1 MRRLLFDVSKW
12 HLYLHRDARNLPA
25 VAESDAP
32 LRQLEDELFDVL
44 YAGEGTPLPQQQRAP
59 EHLAAWAEGLH
70 GAFKAL
76 PAFERLAR
84 QCRGDA
90 DAAAV
95 AVESL
100 VEQLQPKL
108 PEAPALPEAGTLRR
122 VAARASTEALEA
134 VAEAQELASGLAHV
148 AGAGTERGAPG
159 NGEQAQRLLPRLR
172 TDKRL
177 RRVAELAGRFK
188 RILAEKRRQRVR
200 RGADEVADVEQGDT
214 LARLLSSELAR
225 LTHPRTRLAFL
236 RDFTEKRCLQYRLAG
251 TATLGRGPLVLCID
265 KSGSM
270 DGPKDVW
277 ATAVALALLGMAQE
291 EKRAFSLLCFSGTVT
306 YEATVPPGGALPQ
319 DALFVDCAGGTDIGA
334 ALGRAL
340 DIIQSED
347 ARMKAADVVLVT
359 DGISDDDEALV
370 LRERAQALGATVLG
384 FGIDVAPERLA
395 PWCDHAQA
403 INSVEM
409 LEPAAVESLSRT

>member
-1 MRRLLFDVSKW
+1 VKRLLYDVSKW

-25 VAESDAP
+25 VADTDAP
-32 LRQLEDELFDVL
+32 VRQLEDELFDVL
-44 YAGEGTPLPQQQRAP
+44 YGGEGTPLAQEQQAPQ
-59 EHLAAWAEGLH
+59 HLAAWAEGLH

-76 PAFERLAR
+76 PTFERLAR

-108 PEAPALPEAGTLRR
+108 PEAPALPEASALRR
-122 VAARASTEALEA
+122 AAARASTEALQA

-148 AGAGTERGAPG
+148 AGTGAEQGVPG
-159 NGEQAQRLLPRLR
+159 NGEHAQRLLPRLR
-172 TDKRL
+172 TDPRL

-214 LARLLSSELAR
+214 LARLLPSELAR
-225 LTHPRTRLAFL
+225 LTHPRARLAFL

-251 TATLGRGPLVLCID
+251 VATLGRGPLVLCVD

-270 DGPKDVW
+270 DGPSDVW
-277 ATAVALALLGMAQE
+277 ATAVALALLSQAQE
-291 EKRAFSLLCFSGTVT
+291 EKRAFTLLCFSGEVT
-306 YEATVPPGGALPQ
+306 YEATVPPGDALPQ
-319 DALFVDCAGGTDIGA
+319 EALFISCDGGTCIDA
-334 ALGRAL
+334 VLGRAL
-340 DIIQSED
+340 DIIQGGDS
-347 ARMKAADVVLVT
+347 RMKAADVVLVT
-359 DGISDDDEALV
+359 DGISDDKAAPA
-370 LRERAQALGATVLG
+370 LRERAKALGVTVLG
-384 FGIDVAPERLA
+384 FGIGVAPEKLA
-395 PWCDHAQA
+395 PWCDQAQA
-403 INSVEM
+403 ISSVEM
-409 LEPAAVESLSRT
+409 LEPAAAERLTST